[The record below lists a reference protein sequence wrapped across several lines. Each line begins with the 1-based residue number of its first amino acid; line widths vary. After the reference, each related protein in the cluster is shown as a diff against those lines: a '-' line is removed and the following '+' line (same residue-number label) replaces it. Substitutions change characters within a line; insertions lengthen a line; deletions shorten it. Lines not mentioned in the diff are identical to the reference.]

1 MEAEQKRRASR
12 QADGAVDADGG
23 AAAADSG
30 DAGGDDSCGTDSSDE
45 ETVKNPLGDV
55 SGCQSAE
62 PFFENADV

>member
-1 MEAEQKRRASR
+1 M
-12 QADGAVDADGG
+12 DADGG